1 MLLNDARFESYRIAM
16 LSLLLT
22 QLNPYFYENLLL
34 TISVLTRLEIQ
45 LDESSIDYMLR
56 VQGIS
61 QRMQGVK
68 IDRIIPLFA
77 ITSLDHDQYPGVKS
91 RYPAGDTTVVNC
103 DLLQLGDLLSSE

>member
-1 MLLNDARFESYRIAM
+1 M

-34 TISVLTRLEIQ
+34 TISDLTRLEIQ
-45 LDESSIDYMLR
+45 LDKSSIDYMLR

-91 RYPAGDTTVVNC
+91 RYLAGDTTVVNC
-103 DLLQLGDLLSSE
+103 DLLQLSDLLSSE

>member
-1 MLLNDARFESYRIAM
+1 M

-34 TISVLTRLEIQ
+34 TISDLTRLEIQ
-45 LDESSIDYMLR
+45 LDKSSIDYMLR

-77 ITSLDHDQYPGVKS
+77 IASLDHDRYPGVKS
-91 RYPAGDTTVVNC
+91 RYLTGDTALVNC
-103 DLLQLGDLLSSE
+103 DLLQLRGLLSSKETR

>member
-1 MLLNDARFESYRIAM
+1 MFLNNARVASDGISMF
-16 LSLLLT
+16 SLLLT
-22 QLNPYFYENLLL
+22 NPNPSSNEKPLL
-34 TISVLTRLEIQ
+34 TISDLTRLEIQ

-77 ITSLDHDQYPGVKS
+77 ITSLDHDQYPGEKS
-91 RYPAGDTTVVNC
+91 RYLAGDTTVVNC
-103 DLLQLGDLLSSE
+103 DLLQLSDLLSSK